1 MPLWIIPMQALTPYP
16 TSKDTMLTV
25 PRFLCEP
32 CLVNLFPLK
41 DSCDFVH
48 PFRASLRAPCGICQL
63 KCSSEL
69 EYEWNSDS
77 DRQSKRKNMSALF
90 STNFAK
96 LPPLHFA
103 SSGAPRLWQLCWGLI
118 WRISIR
124 ELAFSLSVQAS
135 GLALALHLSVSLWIT
150 SGCGSIQCHTTSVSR
165 GRCRASSSAVR
176 RGWGGGLQLKIP
188 TVRVRKFCFLTDT
201 WCHFR
206 VVREPRGII
215 CCSKRKKQRWH
226 LKTTCWLA

>member
-32 CLVNLFPLK
+32 SLVNLFPLK

-96 LPPLHFA
+96 LPPLPTLPPLVHLGSDNSVGGSFKVFL
-103 SSGAPRLWQLCWGLI
+103 SENWLSLCLCKPQVLHCL
-118 WRISIR
+118 SIC
-124 ELAFSLSVQAS
+124 LSLS
-135 GLALALHLSVSLWIT
+135 
-150 SGCGSIQCHTTSVSR
+150 GSPPDA
-165 GRCRASSSAVR
+165 GPSSATPHLCREAGVVPLLLLS
-176 RGWGGGLQLKIP
+176 GGVWGG
-188 TVRVRKFCFLTDT
+188 LTAENT
-201 WCHFR
+201 NSQS
-206 VVREPRGII
+206 EEILL
-215 CCSKRKKQRWH
+215 SYWH
-226 LKTTCWLA
+226 LVSF